1 MGAMD
6 KYLAGLA
13 RPEREALQHL
23 RELVHAELPQVLEV
37 TSYNLPGF
45 AVDQRRSS
53 RIVGGFAAGRRY
65 RSWYTVSGRTVE
77 RFATKLAGFETTK
90 GSIHFTPEAML
101 PDALVRS
108 MLHDRLGTIRPP
120 VDDAARRRGPQP
132 CRLKAVACSTSAGSG
147 RTPV

>member
-6 KYLAGLA
+6 DYLAGLA

-77 RFATKLAGFETTK
+77 RFAP
-90 GSIHFTPEAML
+90 SWRDSRP
-101 PDALVRS
+101 RR
-108 MLHDRLGTIRPP
+108 DR
-120 VDDAARRRGPQP
+120 
-132 CRLKAVACSTSAGSG
+132 STSPP
-147 RTPV
+147 RRCCPTRW